1 MFKVPSGNTLVHTM
15 EVNAPAAKAGT
26 GLLLLTVGIAVFMS
40 SLDITIVNISLPT
53 IAAEFGVTTGVIS
66 WVIMGYLLVMC
77 SFLPAFGKLG
87 DLKGY
92 RVIFSTGYLVF
103 VAGSFLCGISAS
115 AGMLIGARLLQ
126 GVGGSM
132 LSALT
137 TAIVMVTLPRSERG
151 KGLGVVAMFASLGIA
166 LGPAIGGFITTYLS
180 WHWIFFINIPVGIAG
195 FFIALRTVPEN
206 PLPERQKF
214 DYLGAVLIFFAILGF
229 LLVLNQGQALG
240 WTSLPILAA
249 LAMSVV
255 FSGLFI
261 HRERSIPY
269 RVFSVGLFRMR
280 DFSLANMASL
290 MVMLVFSGAFFL
302 LPFYLE
308 YVRGLPPDIA
318 GLVLTLPSAAIFL
331 AGPFFGALSDR
342 IGPRIPSAFSTVAL
356 ALGFIAIA
364 RPGVTGDDALLYGG
378 LVLIGLGV
386 GGFIPSNSVQVMALA
401 PEGEVGSVSSM
412 LLTIRT
418 LGSTLGVAVF
428 EAVLAGVVL
437 AGLSGPF
444 VADAIPPGLLLD
456 ALRVAFLFGGFI
468 SVLAFI
474 TVMATRRRI
483 RVREAGT
490 MTAPDR

>member
-1 MFKVPSGNTLVHTM
+1 MDDPPASGTPSNR
-15 EVNAPAAKAGT
+15 
-26 GLLLLTVGIAVFMS
+26 LLLLTVGIAVFMT

-53 IAAEFGVTTGVIS
+53 ISLEFGVSTATIS

-92 RVIFSTGYLVF
+92 HRIFSTGYLVF
-103 VAGSFLCGISAS
+103 VAGSFLCGISGS
-115 AGMLIGARLLQ
+115 AAMLIGSRLLQ
-126 GVGGSM
+126 GVGASM

-137 TAIVMVTLPRSERG
+137 TAIVMIALPRAARG
-151 KGLGVVAMFASLGIA
+151 KGLGIVAMFASLGIA
-166 LGPAIGGFITTYLS
+166 LGPAIGGFITTYLT
-180 WHWIFFINIPVGIAG
+180 WHWIFFINVPVGIAG
-195 FFIALRTVPEN
+195 FFIALRTVPKN
-206 PLPERQKF
+206 SLPGRQKF
-214 DYLGAVLIFFAILGF
+214 DYAGAVLIFFAILGILF
-229 LLVLNQGQALG
+229 VLNQGQALG
-240 WTSLPILAA
+240 WTSFPVVLSLLGAFVFAA
-249 LAMSVV
+249 L
-255 FSGLFI
+255 FI
-261 HRERSIPY
+261 RRERSIPY
-269 RVFSVGLFRMR
+269 RVFNIGLFRVR
-280 DFSLANMASL
+280 DYALSNLATL
-290 MVMLVFSGAFFL
+290 MVMLVFSGALFL

-318 GLVLTLPSAAIFL
+318 GLVLTIPSGAIFL
-331 AGPFFGALSDR
+331 AGPLFGALSDR
-342 IGPRIPSAFSTVAL
+342 IGPRIPSAASAVAL

-412 LLTIRT
+412 LLTIRN

-437 AGLSGPF
+437 AGITGPF

-456 ALRVAFLFGGFI
+456 AFRVAFLFGGFT

-474 TVMATRRRI
+474 TVMATRKKRKF
-483 RVREAGT
+483 A
-490 MTAPDR
+490 A